1 MYPDFLGIGA
11 QKAGTTWLGRNLQA
25 HPEVWMPRVK
35 ELHYFDEK
43 IHEPK
48 NTAIRFAR
56 RIFGGGANRRWRWQV
71 RRRTRKHLKRF
82 SRDDFSW
89 DLKYYAG
96 APNEGWYA
104 SLFEQGRGRM
114 VGEITPAYSTLEP
127 EVISRVHGLAPE
139 AKIIFMIRNPIERVW
154 SQAVMSFDRSKN
166 RAIDAIAEE
175 ELLWHFGREGSR
187 RRTDYLR
194 TLDTW
199 STFYPKERI
208 FVGFLEDVHFFPEKL
223 LRDLYGFLGVDP
235 TFQPLKVDSKIH
247 TRSTGSAPAASMS
260 HLARSH
266 RVDLS
271 ALSERFGGYASFW
284 CFCAER
290 LIADPP
296 ADEHIA
302 YPLWNSYLWKEWEG
316 AQRIAP
322 QSGPLSALLSIRES
336 G

>member
-71 RRRTRKHLKRF
+71 RRRTRKYLKRF

-154 SQAVMSFDRSKN
+154 SQAVMSYDKVEKGSAGSVSERK
-166 RAIDAIAEE
+166 
-175 ELLWHFGREGSR
+175 LLRRTGRDSFQSL
-187 RRTDYLR
+187 TDYLK

-199 STFYPKERI
+199 RRFYAEERI
-208 FVGFLEDVHFFPEKL
+208 FVGFLEDVYFFPQEL
-223 LRDLYGFLGVDP
+223 LQAIYGFLDVDTSFRP
-235 TFQPLKVDSKIH
+235 REPEKKVH
-247 TRSTGSAPAASMS
+247 
-260 HLARSH
+260 
-266 RVDLS
+266 
-271 ALSERFGGYASFW
+271 
-284 CFCAER
+284 
-290 LIADPP
+290 
-296 ADEHIA
+296 
-302 YPLWNSYLWKEWEG
+302 
-316 AQRIAP
+316 
-322 QSGPLSALLSIRES
+322 
-336 G
+336 